1 MLKKHHLNYNHIYI
15 GKVSMENQIKEIIAQ
30 ELGISPDDINN
41 DSDITEEL
49 GADSLDVVELII
61 TFEDLY
67 NIEIPDED
75 AVELRTVQKII
86 NYLET
91 RTQQ

>member
-1 MLKKHHLNYNHIYI
+1 
-15 GKVSMENQIKEIIAQ
+15 MENQIKEIIAQ